1 MSEIQKILHD
11 GEAIKW
17 QGIVNRKALS
27 TMLIIGLVI
36 TFALSTGLYLAETIP
51 YTQDGVDKE
60 FSGSLAAAIVLGI
73 GLLANILSYF
83 YDKVKEFAI
92 TEKKVIIKSGI
103 IGTDFKSINFDE
115 IKEALVDVGLI
126 GKIFHVGSIKIDTGK
141 TNTYSTGGSK
151 NSRGRIKTKTM
162 YSVLKHIDKPYET
175 YKLIQGHLQERK
187 ESLYSGRADRESN
200 PGAYKNK

>member
-1 MSEIQKILHD
+1 MSEIKKILHD

-17 QGIVNRKALS
+17 QGVVNRKVL
-27 TMLIIGLVI
+27 TTLLVVGLVI
-36 TFALSTGLYLAETIP
+36 TFAISTAL
-51 YTQDGVDKE
+51 YTQETLTFTNDGVEKE
-60 FSGSLAAAIVLGI
+60 FSGSLAAMIVLAI
-73 GLLANILSYF
+73 GSIGSLLSYF

-115 IKEALVDVGLI
+115 IKEAVVDVGLI
-126 GKIFHVGSIKIDTGK
+126 GKIFNVGSIKIDTGK
-141 TNTYSTGGSK
+141 TNTYSSGGGK
-151 NSRGRIKTKTM
+151 NRRGSIKTKTM
-162 YSVLKHIDKPYET
+162 YSVLKHIEKPYET

-200 PGAYKNK
+200 PNAYKK